1 MKAVVQSLRNRN
13 AHLRIVVAVG
23 IGLVVARIA
32 VLSADCGR
40 ADDANLGVRIRGP
53 GGSSGNAC
61 LSLVQAKSQVC

>member
-1 MKAVVQSLRNRN
+1 ML
-13 AHLRIVVAVG
+13 I
-23 IGLVVARIA
+23 
-32 VLSADCGR
+32 ADCGR